1 MPPMPNGGGAAPDLT
16 AGRWLELV
24 PVEVFG
30 LVCEEHELPQP
41 VGWGLCDAVQAWS
54 DCNRADGR
62 IYRVDDLDTAHR
74 LPGET
79 ARIWV
84 ADADLPFFERQWGDG
99 YSTDPDVVDMVPPT
113 AVREPL
119 PKPELTAALIRDL
132 AQMHSAVNLSFIKE
146 DMWRW
151 VLSPTMVN
159 LLRDYAAVISGD
171 LPDVAMEC
179 FGLPIRVDEH
189 ATHPMLELRR

>member
-30 LVCEEHELPQP
+30 LICEEHELPQP

-62 IYRVDDLDTAHR
+62 IYRVEDFDGHR
-74 LPGET
+74 VPGET
-79 ARIWV
+79 VKVWV
-84 ADADLPFFERQWGDG
+84 PDADLPFFERQWGDG
-99 YSTDPDVVDMVPPT
+99 YSTDPDVVDMIPPT

-119 PKPELTAALIRDL
+119 PKPDLAALMRDL
-132 AQMHSAVNLSFIKE
+132 TQMYGAIQMSPRSE
-146 DMWRW
+146 GMWRW
-151 VLSPTMVN
+151 VLSPAAIG
-159 LLRDYAAVISGD
+159 LLRGYAETLGFVTRAYDKESV
-171 LPDVAMEC
+171 

-189 ATHPMLELRR
+189 ATHPMLELRRD